1 MRRPSFCLDVRFG
14 LSKFTSQLRKGE
26 IACGF
31 LLARNFTD
39 ALLLGLNSLGFL
51 GKGLTG
57 IGLFLKAPTVKRPC
71 NGTSGLV
78 RGDRRKAVFAFKGL
92 FPKGICHVFALGQ
105 WVFYRRFRKYG
116 KTGNLRAQ
124 PDFYQQNRR
133 AQVQDCCLVDR
144 SRFFTAL
151 PEAFVSGMR
160 QALEPLSATVFRIQE
175 PQVDALCHSGVIGL
189 LFLLILFLFYLAA
202 IVVLPQG

>member
-1 MRRPSFCLDVRFG
+1 MRRPSFCFG
-14 LSKFTSQLRKGE
+14 CKIRPAKTYISIEKRRNCRCFS
-26 IACGF
+26 
-31 LLARNFTD
+31 ARCNSTD
-39 ALLLGLNSLGFL
+39 AWLPGLNSLRFSRLRIDRGWAFPYSPSL
-51 GKGLTG
+51 M
-57 IGLFLKAPTVKRPC
+57 RPC
-71 NGTSGLV
+71 DGTSGLV
-78 RGDRRKAVFAFKGL
+78 RKNRRKAVFAFKGL

-105 WVFYRRFRKYG
+105 WVLSPFSEVRE
-116 KTGNLRAQ
+116 TGNLRAQ

-160 QALEPLSATVFRIQE
+160 LALEPLSATVFRIQE

>member
-1 MRRPSFCLDVRFG
+1 M
-14 LSKFTSQLRKGE
+14 
-26 IACGF
+26 
-31 LLARNFTD
+31 
-39 ALLLGLNSLGFL
+39 
-51 GKGLTG
+51 
-57 IGLFLKAPTVKRPC
+57 RPC
-71 NGTSGLV
+71 DGTSGLV
-78 RGDRRKAVFAFKGL
+78 RKNRRKAVLAFKGL
-92 FPKGICHVFALGQ
+92 FPKGICAFSLWDSGF
-105 WVFYRRFRKYG
+105 FYRRFRKYG

-175 PQVDALCHSGVIGL
+175 PQVDALCHSGVMVDFRSQPNTLSG
-189 LFLLILFLFYLAA
+189 
-202 IVVLPQG
+202 

>member
-1 MRRPSFCLDVRFG
+1 MRFRFG
-14 LSKFTSQLRKGE
+14 
-26 IACGF
+26 
-31 LLARNFTD
+31 
-39 ALLLGLNSLGFL
+39 
-51 GKGLTG
+51 
-57 IGLFLKAPTVKRPC
+57 TV
-71 NGTSGLV
+71 G
-78 RGDRRKAVFAFKGL
+78 
-92 FPKGICHVFALGQ
+92 
-105 WVFYRRFRKYG
+105 FYRRFRKYG